1 MSVWVSD
8 GPAGTLLRR
17 LMLPVAIIPV
27 ALGFLQIRGM
37 DAQLFDRGLGIALF
51 AVSLIVV
58 LAAMLWQTAVAIE
71 QTDTERR
78 RAEDDRD
85 RMFECE
91 RQARDEA
98 ERASRLKDHFIATL
112 SHELRTTRSV
122 CSRSSGTCCRTP

>member
-58 LAAMLWQTAVAIE
+58 LAAMLWQTGGRGHRANGY
-71 QTDTERR
+71 
-78 RAEDDRD
+78 RAE
-85 RMFECE
+85 
-91 RQARDEA
+91 ARG
-98 ERASRLKDHFIATL
+98 R
-112 SHELRTTRSV
+112 
-122 CSRSSGTCCRTP
+122 